1 MKRNKFGKRG
11 AALVALACGA
21 LMALALAGCGAQG
34 AGEAAPGAEDISGNA
49 APSSSAPADGEGEA
63 DSAPTK
69 ITFALDWT
77 PNTNHTGL
85 YVAIDQGY
93 FAAQGLEVEVVQPP
107 DGAAE
112 PLVASGKAQFG
123 VSFQDTMA
131 PALVGEDAMPIT
143 AVAAVV
149 QHNTSGIVSRAGE
162 GMDRPAGMA
171 GHKYATWNLPVEL
184 ATVEQVVTADGGDF
198 SQVQLYP
205 ESVTDEVSALQSGQ
219 VDAIWVFEGW
229 GKAACDVAGLATDY
243 FNFADI
249 DPVFDYYTPVIIANN
264 QFLEEHPEVAEKF
277 LTALRQGYEYAI
289 ADPDGAASILMKQ
302 VPELAGSADLIRAS
316 QRFLANQYQAEAVEW
331 GVIDGARWSAFY
343 QWLLDNQL
351 IDESLN
357 PDAGF
362 TNNYL
367 LGDRAGEVLAAPE
380 PAEK

>member
-1 MKRNKFGKRG
+1 MKRIGKRG
-11 AALVALACGA
+11 GRAVFAAALLGMLLALG
-21 LMALALAGCGAQG
+21 LAGCGNG
-34 AGEAAPGAEDISGNA
+34 AGETDTGTGDGATAPAENA
-49 APSSSAPADGEGEA
+49 ADEAADASAGD
-63 DSAPTK
+63 DPTK

-112 PLVASGKAQFG
+112 PLVASGQAQFG

-131 PALVGEDAMPIT
+131 PALAGEDPMPIT
-143 AVAAVV
+143 AVAAVI

-162 GMDRPAGMA
+162 GMDQPAGMA
-171 GHKYATWNLPVEL
+171 GHKYATWDLPVEL
-184 ATVEQVVTADGGDF
+184 ATVQQVVEADGGDN
-198 SQVQLYP
+198 SQVQLVP
-205 ESVTDEVSALQSGQ
+205 STVTDEVSALQSGQ

-229 GKAACDVAGLATDY
+229 GKTACDVAGLATDY
-243 FNFADI
+243 FTFADI
-249 DPVFDYYTPVIIANN
+249 DPVFDYYTPVIIAND
-264 QFLEEHPEVAEKF
+264 QFLEEHPDVAEKF

-351 IDESLN
+351 VDGSLN
-357 PDAGF
+357 PGAGF